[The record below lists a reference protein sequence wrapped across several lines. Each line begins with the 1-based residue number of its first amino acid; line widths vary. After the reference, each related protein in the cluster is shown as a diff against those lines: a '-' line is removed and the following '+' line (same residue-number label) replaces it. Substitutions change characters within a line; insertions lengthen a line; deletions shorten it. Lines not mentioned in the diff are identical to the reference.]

1 MRIASLLLLAATP
14 LIAQDQVEIR
24 RALPANSED
33 YPNPAWMQNLPLQI
47 RRAEPV
53 HPVATPA
60 AEAPPVAFSG
70 AVPVAPPI
78 PTAPAVS
85 APPQPVAPSSPPVD
99 VVVAPAASAGPAGN
113 SADEALARAN
123 NFYARKLPELAIPEY
138 EKFLIQRTTGPGR
151 DEALFRLAESH
162 RLAGNPTAA
171 RIGYEKLV
179 NEFQSGEFAAAG
191 AFRLAEILFAGKFY
205 EPASIQFDLAA
216 REAKEPGIRLAAA
229 YFSARSLDALERL
242 DSAEDRYR
250 TVLGQTTANPYLENS
265 AMALGALQLRRGKK
279 QAALETYETLSK
291 IATAPDVSASA
302 ALQAARLAV
311 EAGNTTKALPLFEVA
326 AQKSPDPKIKSSALL
341 ESLRLRYD
349 SRDFEGAI
357 KAVNAIE
364 PSIDPSARAE
374 VLQILAASLRQAGR
388 DNEARAAYDRIL
400 AEQPASASPEIL
412 YQRLLTLHALKD
424 PSLPAEADKF
434 LQTSAEPKQK
444 AAVSLIKA
452 ESLFQRNEHMAAARA
467 YEPVLANTWLTREQ
481 QAAALYKYAWSLGA
495 SGDFP
500 GAVRAYTEFLAKNP
514 NDKLASGALLQ
525 RGLAHQ
531 KMKAYPEAVADFD
544 LLLKDYSMS
553 KDVELAFL
561 QKALTLGA
569 QNKSAEMAAVFRD
582 LLARYPKS
590 AAAAQANYWIGWEA
604 SERKNPKEAL
614 PFFDRARTLD
624 SKNYG
629 ERASL
634 RIILSYYQLEDL
646 KPLAAEVDRYQ
657 GAPIPPQVLAWLSQ
671 GLIEQREFAK
681 AAKILQPLAD
691 NPAAATQDIWIL
703 LSEAQLGLGDF
714 AGAGQA
720 ADKFLSAVS
729 EPPAQARGNI
739 AKARSEAGLR
749 RFPAARQAVEQALF
763 LQPEGR
769 LNTEARIASGDI
781 YFAEGDYD
789 SAARAFLAVSVLSDD
804 QALAPKALSRA
815 AEAYER
821 ANNPDEANKVLKELA
836 ERFPTYRRDS

>member
-1 MRIASLLLLAATP
+1 MRIAGLLLLAATP
-14 LIAQDQVEIR
+14 LLAQEQVEVR
-24 RALPANSED
+24 RALPATPADLEG
-33 YPNPAWMQNLPLQI
+33 YHNPAWMEKLPPEI

-53 HPVATPA
+53 NPVPIPPAPASPSSTPIA
-60 AEAPPVAFSG
+60 SPISPEPPV
-70 AVPVAPPI
+70 
-78 PTAPAVS
+78 TAPAV
-85 APPQPVAPSSPPVD
+85 AN
-99 VVVAPAASAGPAGN
+99 N
-113 SADEALARAN
+113 SADEVLARAN
-123 NFYARKLPELAIPEY
+123 AFYARKMPELAIPEY
-138 EKFLIQRTTGPGR
+138 EKFLIQRTSGPGR

-162 RLAGNPTAA
+162 RLAGNPTAS

-191 AFRLAEILFAGKFY
+191 AFRLGEILFAEKLL
-205 EPASIQFDLAA
+205 EPAAIQFDLAA
-216 REAKEPGIRLAAA
+216 REAKEPGIRLASA
-229 YFSARSLDALERL
+229 YFAGRSLDALERL

-250 TVLGQTTANPYLENS
+250 SVLGQTADNPYLENA
-265 AMALGALQLRRGKK
+265 AMALGALQLRREKN
-279 QAALETYETLSK
+279 QAALATYETLSK
-291 IATAPDVSASA
+291 VATAPDVAASA
-302 ALQAARLAV
+302 ALQAARLAR
-311 EAGNTTKALPLFEVA
+311 ESGANAKAFLLFETA
-326 AQKSPDPKIKSSALL
+326 AQKAPDPKTKSEALV
-341 ESLRLRYD
+341 ESLRLRYA
-349 SRDFEGAI
+349 SKDFDGAI
-357 KAVNAIE
+357 KAATSAE
-364 PSIDPSARAE
+364 PAVDPSARAE

-388 DNEARAAYDRIL
+388 ENDARAAYDRIL

-412 YQRLLTLHALKD
+412 YQRLLTLYALKD

-434 LQTSAEPKQK
+434 LQTATDPKQS

-452 ESLFQRNEHMAAARA
+452 ESLFQRNEHAAAARA
-467 YEPVLANTWLTREQ
+467 YEPVLANNWLTKEQ
-481 QAAALYKYAWSLGA
+481 QTTALYKFAWSLAA
-495 SGDFP
+495 SGDSA
-500 GAVRAYTEFLAKNP
+500 GAVSAYTEFLAKNP

-553 KDVELAFL
+553 KDVELALL
-561 QKALTLGA
+561 QKALTLGT
-569 QNKSAEMAAVFRD
+569 QNKSAEMAAVFRE
-582 LLARYPKS
+582 LLAKHPNS

-604 SERKNPKEAL
+604 SERKNHREAL

-624 SKNYG
+624 AKNYG

-634 RIILSYYQLEDL
+634 RIILSHYQLEDL
-646 KPLAAEVDRYQ
+646 KSLAAEVDRYE
-657 GAPIPPQVLAWLSQ
+657 GAPLPPQVLSWLSQ
-671 GLIEQREFAK
+671 GLIEQRDFAK

-691 NPAAATQDIWIL
+691 NPGTATPDIWIL
-703 LSEAQLGLGDF
+703 LSEARLGLGDF

-720 ADKFLSAVS
+720 ADKFLAAVS

-739 AKARSEAGLR
+739 AKARSEVGFQ
-749 RFPAARQAVEQALF
+749 RFSNARQAVEQALF

-804 QALAPKALSRA
+804 QILTPKALSRA
-815 AEAYER
+815 AESYER
-821 ANNPDEANKVLKELA
+821 ANNPAEAEKALKELA